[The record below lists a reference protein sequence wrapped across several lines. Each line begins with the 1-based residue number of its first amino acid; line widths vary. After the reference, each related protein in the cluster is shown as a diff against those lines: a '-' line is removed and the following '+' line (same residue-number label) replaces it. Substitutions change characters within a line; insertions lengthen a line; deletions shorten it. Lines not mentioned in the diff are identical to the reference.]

1 MAKMRAVQ
9 VTRPQGPLEIVERE
23 IPDPG
28 AGWVRVKVEACGIC
42 HSDAMTKEGT
52 WPGIEYPRVPGHE
65 IAGNIDAIGPGVLGW
80 TRGQRVGVGW
90 HGGHCGYCDSCR
102 RGDFVTCQV
111 ALQIPGIAYDG
122 GYAEYMIAPAGALAL
137 IPDGLSSVDAAPLVC
152 AGVTTFNS
160 LRNSGA
166 RPGDLVAILGIGGLG
181 HLGVQFAAK
190 MGFNTVAIARGLDK
204 EPLARKLGANSYID
218 SHAQDPAKELLK
230 LGGAKVVLATVTN
243 GGAMSAVLGGL
254 GVNGKLIILGAA
266 AEPLQVPGIPLLMG
280 RRSVLGWPSGSS
292 IDSQDTLFFS
302 AQTGVR
308 SMNEVFPLAR
318 ATEAYDHMMSG
329 KARFR
334 AVLTIGH

>member
-9 VTRPQGPLEIVERE
+9 VTRPKGSLEIVERE

-28 AGWVRVKVEACGIC
+28 AGWVRVKIEACGIC

-243 GGAMSAVLGGL
+243 GDAMSAVLGGL

>member
-9 VTRPQGPLEIVERE
+9 VTRPKGSLEIVERE

-52 WPGIEYPRVPGHE
+52 WAGIEYPRVPGHE

-243 GGAMSAVLGGL
+243 GDAMSAVLGGL